1 MSTALV
7 TDDIE
12 RRRGGSNY
20 PAITD
25 PLIEKREGVGGGWN
39 RGREGNRSVEWLL
52 CNAIPDRGSRVLNNH
67 PSSRSDSNLLSRHP
81 ARFGIE

>member
-12 RRRGGSNY
+12 KRRGGSNY

-25 PLIEKREGVGGGWN
+25 PLIEKREEVGGVGI
-39 RGREGNRSVEWLL
+39 EDRSVEWLL
-52 CNAIPDRGSRVLNNH
+52 CNAIPDRESKVLNNH